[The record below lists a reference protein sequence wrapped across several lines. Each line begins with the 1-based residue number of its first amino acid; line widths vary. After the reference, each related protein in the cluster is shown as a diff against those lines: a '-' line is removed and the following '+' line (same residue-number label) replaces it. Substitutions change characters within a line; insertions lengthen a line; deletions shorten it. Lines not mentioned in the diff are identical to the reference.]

1 VSGLV
6 EVAAA
11 PLVEVDPVD
20 ARAALGTR
28 RIGPHVP
35 IGAGL
40 ARAAE
45 RAHAVGASVIQ
56 VFTDDPRAWTPRAEP
71 RPDLATFRELL
82 AERDVPLLV
91 HASYLVN
98 LATPD
103 ELVFERSVERVRQ
116 ELGAAAAMGGRA
128 VNVHVGSHRGA
139 GVRAGVERTAQAI
152 ERIVRDLGP
161 EGAVPR
167 LVLED
172 SAGQGDS
179 LGVTIEELGRIL
191 DAAERRGVPR
201 QRLGV
206 CLDTAHL
213 WGAGYDLDDPA
224 SVDAMLASLDQVVGV
239 DGLAMIHLNDSLA
252 PKGSRADR
260 HQHIGEGRIGERGLG
275 HLVRHPRLSTVP
287 MILETPGMEHGW
299 DAVNMA
305 RVRALL
311 AEEGRETPPW
321 APT

>member
-1 VSGLV
+1 
-6 EVAAA
+6 
-11 PLVEVDPVD
+11 
-20 ARAALGTR
+20 
-28 RIGPHVP
+28 
-35 IGAGL
+35 
-40 ARAAE
+40 
-45 RAHAVGASVIQ
+45 
-56 VFTDDPRAWTPRAEP
+56 
-71 RPDLATFRELL
+71 
-82 AERDVPLLV
+82 
-91 HASYLVN
+91 
-98 LATPD
+98 
-103 ELVFERSVERVRQ
+103 
-116 ELGAAAAMGGRA
+116 M
-128 VNVHVGSHRGA
+128 
-139 GVRAGVERTAQAI
+139 RAGVERTAQAI

-179 LGVTIEELGRIL
+179 LGVTIEELGCIL

-213 WGAGYDLDDPA
+213 WGAGYDLDDPG
-224 SVDAMLASLDQVVGV
+224 SVDAMLAGLDQVVGG

-260 HQHIGEGRIGERGLG
+260 HQHIGQGRIGERGLG

-311 AEEGRETPPW
+311 AGVGRDTPP
-321 APT
+321 